1 MIEFDEALLDIS
13 WKNLDSEQKR
23 FKDMDTKAIGIITV
37 VGILIT
43 FLSKSDN
50 FFSKPEKGLPGFL
63 FLLTTLLFLVTVL
76 LCIRVIQVK
85 RIDILS
91 TNLLIEGGLK
101 AEGHEDKIKRLI
113 GTIADAEK
121 VRCDRNDQKA
131 GTLKYAI
138 FALGVGV
145 ISLILYSISMIVT
158 VI

>member
-13 WKNLDSEQKR
+13 WKNLESEQKR

-37 VGILIT
+37 VGILMT

-50 FFSKPEKGLPGFL
+50 FFSKPEKGLPGIL
-63 FLLTTLLFLVTVL
+63 FLLTTLFFLVTVL
-76 LCIRVIQVK
+76 LCILVIRVK
-85 RIDILS
+85 RLDILS
-91 TNLLIEGGLK
+91 TKLLIDGGI
-101 AEGHEDKIKRLI
+101 ETENPGDKIKGLI

-121 VRCDRNDQKA
+121 QRRDRSDQKA

-138 FALGVGV
+138 FALGIGV
-145 ISLILYSISMIVT
+145 ISLILYSISMIVA